1 MTPDSYSVLAASV
14 FAIVA
19 ILQLVRAVK
28 GWKVTIGS
36 TDIPVGVSWVAFIVA
51 GLLTLLGFTVASR

>member
-14 FAIVA
+14 FPIVA

-28 GWKVTIGS
+28 RWKVTIGS

>member
-36 TDIPVGVSWVAFIVA
+36 TDVPVGGNIVA